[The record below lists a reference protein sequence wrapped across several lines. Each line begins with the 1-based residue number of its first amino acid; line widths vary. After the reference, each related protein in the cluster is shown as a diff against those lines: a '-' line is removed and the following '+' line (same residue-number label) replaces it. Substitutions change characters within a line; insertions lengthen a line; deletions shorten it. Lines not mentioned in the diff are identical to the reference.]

1 MKFLISFIGAI
12 FWPKITSSVK
22 KYFIT
27 LRPRSTHVIKQGSRG
42 LNRSRPQ
49 EKIRSRKSGR
59 LMLRVP
65 LEVKPLLFSTSCLI
79 YQTNQY
85 YPTSSTN
92 HFSLK
97 IHNSMKST
105 KNLIIEIWKMNLNHQ
120 IDIMSRNISYFV
132 WWFSI
137 KWIFEKYRLRI

>member
-1 MKFLISFIGAI
+1 MNLLWKKVTRIVSWIFGSFYKVIGLMRVKFLISFISAI

-79 YQTNQY
+79 YQTNQN

-97 IHNSMKST
+97 MHNSMK
-105 KNLIIEIWKMNLNHQ
+105 IIRKT
-120 IDIMSRNISYFV
+120 
-132 WWFSI
+132 
-137 KWIFEKYRLRI
+137 

>member
-79 YQTNQY
+79 YQTNQN
-85 YPTSSTN
+85 YPTSSKN
-92 HFSLK
+92 HLSLK
-97 IHNSMKST
+97 IHNSMKIIKKT
-105 KNLIIEIWKMNLNHQ
+105 KSLRHL
-120 IDIMSRNISYFV
+120 
-132 WWFSI
+132 FSHFSKI
-137 KWIFEKYRLRI
+137 RKYKLDDEANQGVKR